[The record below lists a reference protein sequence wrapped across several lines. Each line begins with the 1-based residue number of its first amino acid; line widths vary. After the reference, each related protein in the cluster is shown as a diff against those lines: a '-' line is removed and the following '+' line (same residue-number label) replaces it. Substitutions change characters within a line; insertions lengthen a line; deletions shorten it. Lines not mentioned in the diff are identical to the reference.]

1 MSARDVVI
9 VGAGAIGTAVAWRC
23 AQRGLAVTVVDP
35 DPDRGAWRTAA
46 GMLAPT
52 MVAGE
57 PNAIS
62 GIRSKVVST
71 DVARTQSDGAVQ
83 NGLNE
88 TFIAG
93 APAAMRA
100 LIDELRG
107 TDQALSR
114 NANSRG
120 ASARRSSAESDGR
133 PDAGVACSSG
143 KDAHPQCELIAAL
156 SASAGP
162 PAENRRAVLPPTPP
176 AQLVQT
182 HHQSPSESRP

>member
-1 MSARDVVI
+1 MNEELLADHELI
-9 VGAGAIGTAVAWRC
+9 LDTIPPGPWAIDPGGAAPAW
-23 AQRGLAVTVVDP
+23 DP
-35 DPDRGAWRTAA
+35 DTTCIRV
-46 GMLAPT
+46 
-52 MVAGE
+52 VAGE

-62 GIRSKVVST
+62 GIRSKMVST

-83 NGLNE
+83 NGLNA

-156 SASAGP
+156 SASTGP

>member
-1 MSARDVVI
+1 MNSSLTRSPWTLDP
-9 VGAGAIGTAVAWRC
+9 GPWAIEPGWAAPAW
-23 AQRGLAVTVVDP
+23 DP
-35 DPDRGAWRTAA
+35 DMTCIRWWRVN
-46 GMLAPT
+46 PT
-52 MVAGE
+52 
-57 PNAIS
+57 
-62 GIRSKVVST
+62 RSPAFARRVVST
-71 DVARTQSDGAVQ
+71 DVARLQSDGAVQ
-83 NGLNE
+83 NGLNAA
-88 TFIAG
+88 FIAG

-114 NANSRG
+114 NANSSG

-162 PAENRRAVLPPTPP
+162 PAENRQAVLPPTPP
-176 AQLVQT
+176 ANTAAQLVQT

>member
-1 MSARDVVI
+1 MNEELLAAHELILD
-9 VGAGAIGTAVAWRC
+9 AITPGPWGIEPGWAAPAC
-23 AQRGLAVTVVDP
+23 DP
-35 DPDRGAWRTAA
+35 DTTCIRV
-46 GMLAPT
+46 
-52 MVAGE
+52 VAGD

-62 GIRSKVVST
+62 GIRSKMVST
-71 DVARTQSDGAVQ
+71 DVARPQSDGVVQ
-83 NGLNE
+83 NGLNA

-162 PAENRRAVLPPTPP
+162 PAENRQAVLPPTPP
-176 AQLVQT
+176 ANTAAQLVQT